1 MAADLPLQPDP
12 SLCAAL
18 GADDP
23 HDDGQPFDDGV
34 DVPTLS
40 VGDPVTMKSR
50 LLSRQCATCI
60 FRPANL
66 IHLDEGRL
74 KDMVRAAAESYVIC
88 HDTLPYADHPGVGPA
103 ICRGFYD
110 RYDTNALQV
119 IRLLFG
125 FQECDPPQDED
136 PVASG
141 NQEPRGDEN
150 G

>member
-1 MAADLPLQPDP
+1 MSADPPLQPDP

-18 GADDP
+18 GAEDP
-23 HDDGQPFDDGV
+23 HDDRQPFDDGV

-60 FRPANL
+60 FRPGNL
-66 IHLDEGRL
+66 MHLDEGRL
-74 KDMVRAAAESYVIC
+74 KDMVRAAARTYVIC

-110 RYDTNALQV
+110 RYDTFALQV

-125 FQECDPPQDED
+125 FQECDPPQDAAAGPSD
-136 PVASG
+136 D
-141 NQEPRGDEN
+141 QELGGDEN